1 MVVHVSQGTA
11 IRDEI
16 ILTAQTK
23 QTDMPF
29 IIDVEA
35 SGFGRGSYPIE
46 VGFARPDGSVFS
58 CLIRPEPDWEHWDE
72 SAEEVHGIPR
82 ATLFEQ
88 GSSVQ
93 EVAKKLNE
101 ELEGKTVYTDSWGFD
116 SSWLSLLFY
125 HAGLRQLFRLETL
138 SKLLSEKQIAI
149 WSKVKQQVTT
159 DLKIDRH
166 RAGPDA
172 RMLQRTYE
180 LTSDS

>member
-1 MVVHVSQGTA
+1 MWYWDRNPG
-11 IRDEI
+11 RI
-16 ILTAQTK
+16 ILTTQIK
-23 QTDMPF
+23 QTEMPF

-58 CLIRPEPDWEHWDE
+58 CLIKPEADWEHWDD
-72 SAEEVHGIPR
+72 SAEQVHGIPR

-88 GSSVQ
+88 GCSVQ
-93 EVAKKLNE
+93 DVAHKLNE
-101 ELEGKTVYTDSWGFD
+101 ELKGNVVYTDSWGFD

-149 WSKVKQQVTT
+149 WGTVKQQVTL
-159 DLKIDRH
+159 DLEIDRH

-172 RMLQRTYE
+172 RMLQRTFE
-180 LTSDS
+180 LTATA

>member
-1 MVVHVSQGTA
+1 
-11 IRDEI
+11 
-16 ILTAQTK
+16 
-23 QTDMPF
+23 MPF

-159 DLKIDRH
+159 DLNIDRH